1 MPPPQRPLGEAI
13 RLVSDSVIVEP
24 DQDYR
29 IAGIYSFGRG
39 LIKRPTINGTE
50 TSYKTLTRL
59 YSGRLV
65 MSKLNAW
72 EGALAIVPDE
82 FSGANVSPEYPVFEI
97 NTDVAEPDYISH
109 LIKWPALWE
118 RLTPRGSMVRRKRT
132 TPSTLMAIK
141 VPLPELDEQ
150 RRIAAHL
157 ESASNTLSLI
167 REKRTYSSYLR
178 KSLRESLYQS
188 EEACHRVRLGEIL
201 AFERAPL
208 EIEPDRD
215 YTQIGVRSFGNGIF
229 HREKVSG
236 IELSKLKY
244 FEVQAGCL
252 IVSNIMAWE
261 GAIAVSA
268 DADQNCIASSRFLSF
283 APSSDVSLEYLNYYF
298 QTQRGRELIRSAS
311 TGTVLRNQTLS
322 VKNFERITIPLP
334 SLTRQQRVVSLLHGS
349 ARSKSLAEDQESID
363 SALRRSLLETAFNGQ
378 L

>member
-1 MPPPQRPLGEAI
+1 MPLPERPLGEAI

-59 YSGRLV
+59 CPGRLV
-65 MSKLNAW
+65 MSKLNAR
-72 EGALAIVPDE
+72 EGALAVVPDE

-97 NTDVAEPDYISH
+97 NTDIAEPAYISH

-118 RLTPRGSMVRRKRT
+118 RLTPRGSMARRKRT
-132 TPSTLMAIK
+132 TPSTLMATK

-150 RRIAAHL
+150 RRIAARL

-167 REKRTYSSYLR
+167 REKRTHSSYLR

-188 EEACHRVRLGEIL
+188 EEASNRIRLSEIL
-201 AFERAPL
+201 TFGRAPI

-229 HREKVSG
+229 HREKMPG

-244 FEVQAGCL
+244 FEVRAGRL
-252 IVSNIMAWE
+252 IVSNIMARE

-283 APSSDVSLEYLNYYF
+283 TPSSDVNLEYLNYYF

-322 VKNFERITIPLP
+322 VKNFERITLPLP
-334 SLTRQQRVVSLLHGS
+334 SLKRQQRVVSLLHGS
-349 ARSKSLAEDQESID
+349 AHSKSLAEDQESID
-363 SALRRSLLETAFNGQ
+363 SALRRSLLETVFNGQ